1 MSFVKSLWLD
11 CTSTKYSPN
20 SSRVTWQSTGC
31 NPVNWKTTLVQVW
44 MSGGYGWRR
53 PAESHLEDKQWV
65 KTRPQYKH
73 WHRHTLSS
81 FRIFLSRIVFHQ
93 GGNGRKACKI
103 FGLKLYLFICC
114 CFGNLCLY
122 CISCIMHVFRC
133 LVTGQWWKSNQ
144 VDICRRIS
152 GKLYFWMILFKGII
166 HHFFLLSL
174 KSHILDL

>member
-1 MSFVKSLWLD
+1 
-11 CTSTKYSPN
+11 
-20 SSRVTWQSTGC
+20 
-31 NPVNWKTTLVQVW
+31 

-53 PAESHLEDKQWV
+53 PAESHLGDKQWV

-81 FRIFLSRIVFHQ
+81 IRIFLSRVVFHQ

-122 CISCIMHVFRC
+122 CISCILHVFRC
-133 LVTGQWWKSNQ
+133 LVTGQSWKSNQ
-144 VDICRRIS
+144 VDICRRVS
-152 GKLYFWMILFKGII
+152 GWSYLKGLFAIFFFYRSNLIFWIYNNGVCGIA
-166 HHFFLLSL
+166 
-174 KSHILDL
+174 DLGQSGL